1 MGFNYYNIKYK
12 IEHKYTYFNIEIEN
26 NSSSSYYVPSSIDS
40 DIAELVLVDKTNND
54 KVLNYEIN
62 ILPKKSG
69 SKIMTVVFEL
79 TNEFGETEKINKKFN
94 IFVDDNSNVSYS
106 EKS

>member
-1 MGFNYYNIKYK
+1 
-12 IEHKYTYFNIEIEN
+12 
-26 NSSSSYYVPSSIDS
+26 
-40 DIAELVLVDKTNND
+40 
-54 KVLNYEIN
+54 
-62 ILPKKSG
+62 
-69 SKIMTVVFEL
+69 MTVVFEL